1 MFCDFFSST
10 QGSFI
15 FHQVVGRE
23 GGWWDLRGRH
33 EKNGFKGGV
42 RIKNSGFKGGGGY
55 QKIPSNF
62 AVTAFVMMQ
71 KAYQNAKISKILRV
85 FAQDVPYCMKTNVLL
100 KRRLVNDLSVC
111 RQLKLKLL
119 STQINIHCLMTNQ
132 TPALLVQRAP

>member
-42 RIKNSGFKGGGGY
+42 RIKNSGFKGGGGVPKNSFKFCCDGICNDAKSLPEC
-55 QKIPSNF
+55 QNIKNPSCVC
-62 AVTAFVMMQ
+62 AGCA
-71 KAYQNAKISKILRV
+71 
-85 FAQDVPYCMKTNVLL
+85 LL
-100 KRRLVNDLSVC
+100 YENERFIETSTCQRLVSVSATET
-111 RQLKLKLL
+111 KAV
-119 STQINIHCLMTNQ
+119 INAN
-132 TPALLVQRAP
+132 